1 MARARELES
10 GPDPKATSRVGCDS
24 HSTDRRAVV
33 AAFGR
38 RSYRPGE
45 IAVLNLWRRYRHVRI
60 ELLHVGPEEQLTVG
74 DDTLQG
80 RRAFGVPFRVR
91 GDQGSVRIR
100 VSEWESGFYAA
111 RLTSG
116 RKVGFAPFI
125 VRPRRLGA
133 QPVAVVLPTNTWQ
146 AYNFRDA
153 DGDGRPDTWYGN
165 GNTTTV
171 DL

>member
-1 MARARELES
+1 MSSPRGRPRPTRRNRAAS
-10 GPDPKATSRVGCDS
+10 IT
-24 HSTDRRAVV
+24 RAVV
-33 AAFGR
+33 AAFDR

-45 IAVLNLWRRYRHVRI
+45 IAVLNLWGRYRHVRI
-60 ELLHVGPEEQLTVG
+60 ELLHVGPEQQLTVG
-74 DDTLQG
+74 DDTLKG
-80 RRAFGVPFRVR
+80 VRVRRPFLVR

-100 VSEWESGFYAA
+100 VSAWESGFYAA

-153 DGDGRPDTWYGN
+153 DGDGRSDTWYANATPPRSTFGAR
-165 GNTTTV
+165 T
-171 DL
+171 

>member
-1 MARARELES
+1 MLGVVAAQPAASDRTKPR
-10 GPDPKATSRVGCDS
+10 
-24 HSTDRRAVV
+24 STDARAVV
-33 AAFGR
+33 AAFDR

-45 IAVLNLWRRYRHVRI
+45 IAVLNLWGRYRHIGV
-60 ELLHVGPEEQLTVG
+60 ELLHVGPEQELTVG
-74 DDTLQG
+74 DDTLKG
-80 RRAFGVPFRVR
+80 VRVRRPFRVR

-100 VSEWESGFYAA
+100 ISASESGLYAA

-153 DGDGRPDTWYGN
+153 DGDGHPDTWYANRGA
-165 GNTTTV
+165 TRSTCCART
-171 DL
+171 